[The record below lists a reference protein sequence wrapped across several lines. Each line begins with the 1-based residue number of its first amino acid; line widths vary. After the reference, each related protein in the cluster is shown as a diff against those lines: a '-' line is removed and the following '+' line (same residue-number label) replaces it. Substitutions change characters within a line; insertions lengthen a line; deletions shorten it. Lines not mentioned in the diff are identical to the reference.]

1 VGYGIGWRSFALAL
15 LAGPIVTLMTWMQHG
30 FESYGVKLVSAIT
43 TGFLLAA
50 GSMNH
55 AVVSS
60 LFVFCGLHTGIA
72 PYGYLAWAQTA
83 GWAVLGNLV
92 GGVALITLLRLLQVP
107 RQVQQHRER
116 PAELTGSG
124 RPA

>member
-1 VGYGIGWRSFALAL
+1 
-15 LAGPIVTLMTWMQHG
+15 M
-30 FESYGVKLVSAIT
+30 KLVGAIT

-60 LFVFCGLHTGIA
+60 LLIFCGLHTGMS
-72 PYGYLAWAQTA
+72 PYGSVAWAQTA
-83 GWAVLGNLV
+83 GWAILGTWW
-92 GGVALITLLRLLQVP
+92 GASRSSHCCAFSRYP

-116 PAELTGSG
+116 PAELTGRG